1 MKNSILRNIG
11 FGLLS
16 VLLLPALASAQ
27 EGKATLAVSSIKPTS
42 SLATAVKP
50 DKKIEMGRIIES
62 LDSQLI
68 DRINAT
74 RKFDVVGRSDLS
86 DIIKEQDLGASG
98 NVDAKTAA
106 KAGKLTG
113 AKYLLVTTV
122 DDFQDYVEKA
132 TFEGTGRSATKRVF
146 RLSVVGK
153 VYDAS
158 TGKLLESANFQTGS
172 DAFKQI
178 QEERSYSVKD
188 GELSDEMMV
197 AVARDLA
204 QKIANR
210 IADVVFP
217 AKVLVKRDKE
227 VTINRGEG
235 GGVAVGNIFN
245 VYALGEEL
253 TDPDTKESLGREE
266 AKVGRVKITQ
276 VNPKTST
283 AEILEDTGID
293 KGAIL
298 RKPQ

>member
-1 MKNSILRNIG
+1 MKNSFFRNLC

-16 VLLLPALASAQ
+16 AALLPALASAQ
-27 EGKATLAVSSIKPTS
+27 EGKATLAVSSIKPTP
-42 SLATAVKP
+42 SLAASVKP
-50 DKKIEMGRIIES
+50 DKKLEMGRIIES

-74 RKFDVVGRSDLS
+74 RKFDVVGRSDLN
-86 DIIKEQDLGASG
+86 DVLKEQELGASG

-106 KAGKLTG
+106 QAGKLTG

-122 DDFQDYVEKA
+122 DDYQDYVEKA
-132 TFEGTGRSATKRVF
+132 TFEGTGRAATKRVF

-158 TGKLLESANFQTGS
+158 TGKLLESVNFQTGN

-178 QEERSYSVKD
+178 QEERSYTVKD

-197 AVARDLA
+197 AVSRDMA

-210 IADVVFP
+210 IADVIFP
-217 AKVLVKRDKE
+217 AKVLLKRDKE

-235 GGVAVGNIFN
+235 GGVAVGDTFN

-253 TDPDTKESLGREE
+253 IDPDTKESLGREE

-283 AEILEDTGID
+283 AEILDDTGID
-293 KGAIL
+293 KGALL